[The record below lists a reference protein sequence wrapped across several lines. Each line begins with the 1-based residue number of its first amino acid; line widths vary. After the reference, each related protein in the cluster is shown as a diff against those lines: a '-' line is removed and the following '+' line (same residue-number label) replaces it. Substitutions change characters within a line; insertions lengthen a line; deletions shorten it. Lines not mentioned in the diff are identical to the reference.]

1 MNKFKDILIC
11 TDLDGTLLRSDRS
24 LARENVEAIEYFK
37 SEGGRFTF
45 ITGRMYF
52 FVKEMYDM
60 VKPNAPVGTINGG
73 ALYDFEKEKYTFLEQ
88 LSQRSAIL
96 VDAVL
101 DQVPEMGVQINTPD
115 HVYFHRNNEC
125 MQYFREI
132 TRVPDLRC
140 HYREV
145 TEPWAKIVFGD
156 INVENVFRTKAILES
171 HPLADQFD
179 FIRSEKTFYEILP
192 KGITKATALLKLCE
206 QLGIPPSRSIAIGDY
221 NNDIGMIKAAGLG
234 IAVGNALPEVKAA
247 ADLVTV
253 TNDEHAIAHIIG
265 KIDRGEIAFT

>member
-1 MNKFKDILIC
+1 MKKFQNILIC

-60 VKPNAPVGTINGG
+60 VKPNAPIGTINGG
-73 ALYDFEKEKYTFLEQ
+73 ALYDYEKGRYTFLEQ
-88 LSQRSAIL
+88 LSEKSATL
-96 VDAVL
+96 VEAVL
-101 DQVPEMGVQINTPD
+101 AEIPEMGVQINTPD
-115 HVYFHRNNEC
+115 HVYFYRNNEC
-125 MQYFREI
+125 MEYFRRV
-132 TRVPDLRC
+132 TKVPDLRC
-140 HYREV
+140 HYSEV

-156 INVENVFRTKAILES
+156 MNVDNIFRTKAILEA
-171 HPLADQFD
+171 HPLADEFD
-179 FIRSEKTFYEILP
+179 FVRSEKTFFEILP
-192 KGITKATALLKLCE
+192 KGITKATALTRLCE
-206 QLGIPPSRSIAIGDY
+206 QLGIPISRTIAIGDY
-221 NNDIGMIKAAGLG
+221 NNDIGMIRAAGLG
-234 IAVGNALPEVKAA
+234 IAVGNALPEVKKA

-265 KIDRGEIAFT
+265 QIDRGEIVFD